1 MSEEAGK
8 TGLRGASPRTLPPP
22 GDMPAAAC
30 AAEPAGETFP
40 PSLPAPAAGWLQIA
54 PPLRRR
60 ALREVAGQRQGK
72 ASGQAAAGT
81 SASVPG
87 GVPGSGFESPSGG
100 APGSLPVMA
109 AENTASPP
117 ASGGDAYASH
127 VFVIVLTPQ
136 GRVLDC
142 DRRGERFLRSG
153 QVLRLARGCLVCTD
167 ASRQVR
173 LAAALHDAALA
184 GRTSSVL
191 LQAPDAPERRFSVTL
206 TPLRCRLPAAVNLA
220 PGEAGDLLCLV
231 APLDRQRIATAR
243 QLMDLFGLSGA
254 EARLARALCHG
265 DSAESYASE
274 QGLRLPTVRTQ
285 LSAVFKK
292 TGTSRQAA
300 LVRLIAGIPVV
311 RDFL

>member
-1 MSEEAGK
+1 MSKEAGD
-8 TGLRGASPRTLPPP
+8 TGLRGVSPCAPLPLV
-22 GDMPAAAC
+22 DMPVAISGETAAAVSR
-30 AAEPAGETFP
+30 P
-40 PSLPAPAAGWLQIA
+40 PAAGWLQIGS
-54 PPLRRR
+54 PLRRR
-60 ALREVAGQRQGK
+60 ALREVAGQ
-72 ASGQAAAGT
+72 AAAI
-81 SASVPG
+81 AL
-87 GVPGSGFESPSGG
+87 GV
-100 APGSLPVMA
+100 APGSTAGKA
-109 AENTASPP
+109 AEKAAPPP
-117 ASGGDAYASH
+117 ANGGDAYASH

-153 QVLRLARGCLVCTD
+153 RVLHLCRGCLACTD
-167 ASRQVR
+167 ASRQAR

-191 LQAPDAPERRFSVTL
+191 LQAPEAPERRFSVTL
-206 TPLRCRLPAAVNLA
+206 TPLRCRLSTNASGALA
-220 PGEAGDLLCLV
+220 ESTDLLCLV
-231 APLDRQRIATAR
+231 APLDHQRIATAR

>member
-8 TGLRGASPRTLPPP
+8 TGLRVASPRTLLPLAE
-22 GDMPAAAC
+22 MPAAAISG
-30 AAEPAGETFP
+30 EPAG
-40 PSLPAPAAGWLQIA
+40 PASTAGWLQIGQ
-54 PPLRRR
+54 PLRRR
-60 ALREVAGQRQGK
+60 ALREVAGQMRGK
-72 ASGQAAAGT
+72 VAGQAA
-81 SASVPG
+81 G
-87 GVPGSGFESPSGG
+87 GVTGNLPGST
-100 APGSLPVMA
+100 PGSAPVKA
-109 AENTASPP
+109 QENAVAP

-153 QVLRLARGCLVCTD
+153 QVLRLARGCLACAD
-167 ASRQVR
+167 ASRQAR
-173 LAAALHDAALA
+173 LAAALRDAAVA
-184 GRTSSVL
+184 GRTTSVL
-191 LQAPDAPERRFSVTL
+191 LQAADCPERRFSVTL
-206 TPLRCRLPAAVNLA
+206 TPLRCRLPAAVNGA
-220 PGEAGDLLCLV
+220 PGDASDLLCLV

-265 DSAESYASE
+265 DSAESYASD

>member
-8 TGLRGASPRTLPPP
+8 TGLRGASLPLVEI
-22 GDMPAAAC
+22 PAAAISG
-30 AAEPAGETFP
+30 EPAG
-40 PSLPAPAAGWLQIA
+40 PASTTGWLQIGQ
-54 PPLRRR
+54 PLRRR
-60 ALREVAGQRQGK
+60 ALREVAGQMRGK
-72 ASGQAAAGT
+72 VAGQATGST
-81 SASVPG
+81 
-87 GVPGSGFESPSGG
+87 PGST
-100 APGSLPVMA
+100 PGSVTGSTLGNTPVKA
-109 AENTASPP
+109 QENTVAP
-117 ASGGDAYASH
+117 ATGGDAYASH

-153 QVLRLARGCLVCTD
+153 QVLRLARGCLACAD
-167 ASRQVR
+167 ASRQAR
-173 LAAALHDAALA
+173 LAAALRDAAVA
-184 GRTSSVL
+184 GRTTSVL
-191 LQAPDAPERRFSVTL
+191 LQAADCPERRFSVTL
-206 TPLRCRLPAAVNLA
+206 TPLRCRLPAAVNGA
-220 PGEAGDLLCLV
+220 PGDASDLLCLV

-265 DSAESYASE
+265 DSAESYASD